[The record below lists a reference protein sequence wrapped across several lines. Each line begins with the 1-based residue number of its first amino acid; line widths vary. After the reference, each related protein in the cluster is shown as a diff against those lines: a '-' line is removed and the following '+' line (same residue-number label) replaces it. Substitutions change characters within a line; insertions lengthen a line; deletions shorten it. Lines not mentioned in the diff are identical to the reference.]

1 MYYVAPASCL
11 FLSVPFLALEAP
23 ALARVGLAG
32 LGRGTAL
39 ASAGMAFALNCASFL
54 LIGNTSALT
63 LQLAGVFKD
72 WLLIVM
78 SAAVFRHALTP
89 LNLGG
94 YGAPP
99 AARP

>member
-54 LIGNTSALT
+54 LIGNT
-63 LQLAGVFKD
+63 GVFKD

-99 AARP
+99 AAWP